1 MSESKELTVIE
12 RAQQAL
18 KPAANE
24 RQLAELAAASKSI
37 TAITNADGLAQVH
50 RARMTLKNTRVEIAK
65 IGKAARDDATQFSK
79 AVIAEEKRL
88 IAIIE
93 PEEQRLEGLQN
104 EWEAARA
111 AEKKAQED
119 AERARVLAI
128 QTKLAKL
135 QSLPETY
142 TSALAPERIAEII
155 VQLEGG
161 LTFDY
166 QEFAEH
172 AEAARQTALVALR
185 QAHVEALERLER
197 EAAAEAARTAEEARK
212 AAERAA
218 EEERLRKEREQLER
232 EKGEQRRIEAIHE
245 QIAGLRG
252 PQHLTATDSPALIEQ
267 ALKTLTGAPIDE
279 RYGEFADQARRVKSE
294 ALERLSAL
302 LTSAHA
308 HKAEQDRLAQQ
319 RAEQEERE
327 REQAARQAEIER
339 REREQR
345 EADQR
350 REAQERAETARREA
364 EEQARAHAEQKRRE
378 LGERVDALH
387 AEEIAQ
393 IVADHLGTEPAVIA
407 ARVLEIPREEW
418 FQITNEEIA
427 A

>member
-1 MSESKELTVIE
+1 MSTELTVIE
-12 RAQQAL
+12 RARQAL
-18 KPAANE
+18 KPAASE
-24 RQLAELAAASKSI
+24 QQLAELAAASKSI

-50 RARMTLKNTRVEIAK
+50 RARMTLKNTRIEIGK
-65 IGKAARDDATQFSK
+65 IGKGARDDATQFSK

-111 AEKKAQED
+111 AEKKARED
-119 AERARVLAI
+119 AERARVQTI
-128 QTKLAKL
+128 QAKLAKL

-142 TSALAPERIAEII
+142 TSVLAPERIAEII

-166 QEFAEH
+166 QEFAEE
-172 AEAARQTALVALR
+172 AETRRQAALVALR
-185 QAHVEALERLER
+185 QAHVEALERVER
-197 EAAAEAARTAEEARK
+197 EAAAEAQRAADAARE

-232 EKGEQRRIEAIHE
+232 EKAEQRRNAEIDQRIRT
-245 QIAGLRG
+245 LNG
-252 PQHLTATDSPALIEQ
+252 PTHLTATDSPLLIGQ
-267 ALKTLTGAPIDE
+267 ALSTLGDIVLTEAD
-279 RYGEFADQARRVKSE
+279 YGERLDEAVE
-294 ALERLSAL
+294 ALKNGVRRLGEL
-302 LTSAHA
+302 LGAAREH
-308 HKAEQDRLAQQ
+308 HAEQDRLAQQ
-319 RAEQEERE
+319 RAEQAQRD
-327 REQAARQAEIER
+327 REQQARQADIER

-378 LGERVDALH
+378 LGERVDALS
-387 AEEIAQ
+387 ALDIAQ
-393 IVADHLGTEPAVIA
+393 IVADHLGTEPVVIA

-418 FQITNEEIA
+418 FEITSQEA
-427 A
+427 AA